1 MTQDSADETRLNFD
15 DTLFGIRDGVK
26 YEDLSTIYKHIEN
39 LGYELKTLNRGYSL
53 EEVQEKLL
61 TEGPSAFLR
70 LTRLQ
75 EDILPKAPP
84 KKAWQSVAERLA
96 LLGPAK
102 DLTIVDPFLFSETM
116 NAHQIPQY
124 SQQLAALIGP
134 IVTSNA
140 SITCVVDK
148 LNKDVLRATE
158 AQLALS
164 RPNVSIS
171 AKQTNHFHDR
181 FWIADR
187 SKGVVVGTSLTGIG
201 KRVFFID
208 ALSAA
213 DVVSVVDELG
223 GLGI

>member
-1 MTQDSADETRLNFD
+1 MTQDSADETLLNFD

-26 YEDLSTIYKHIEN
+26 YEDLRTIYKHIEN

-116 NAHQIPQY
+116 KAHQIPQY

-134 IVTSNA
+134 ILTSNA

-164 RPNVSIS
+164 RPDVSIS

-201 KRVFFID
+201 KRVCFID
-208 ALSAA
+208 ALSAT
-213 DVVSVVDELG
+213 DVGSVVDELG